1 MKKKKDNI
9 LWMENLILNLNNKE
23 RHIKLIVLNLSLIK
37 YIIILFE
44 K

>member
-1 MKKKKDNI
+1 MKKKKDRV
-9 LWMENLILNLNNKE
+9 LRMENLLLNLNNKA
-23 RHIKLIVLNLSLIK
+23 RHIKPIVLNLSLIK